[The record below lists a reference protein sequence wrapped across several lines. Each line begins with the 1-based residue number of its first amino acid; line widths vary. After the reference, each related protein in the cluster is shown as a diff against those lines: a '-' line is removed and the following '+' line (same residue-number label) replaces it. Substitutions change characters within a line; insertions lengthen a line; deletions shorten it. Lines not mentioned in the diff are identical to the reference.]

1 MKRFIIITLV
11 FFSILG
17 TVLFTMERA
26 RHKKP
31 VRHMSAGTAFVSFPV
46 GYRNGSLVELS
57 NYTGMSNVVLC
68 FTDKSPNSLKLN
80 AVLEKKLRGFM
91 NNYPKTLWFTL
102 EFDGKNAEISEYN
115 SKIPRYI
122 SSLDSLPKEY
132 DFSVMPVIYLIDK
145 TGTIKM
151 IYRGFSPTV
160 INDISAAF

>member
-1 MKRFIIITLV
+1 
-11 FFSILG
+11 
-17 TVLFTMERA
+17 MERA
-26 RHKKP
+26 KHKKP
-31 VRHMSAGTAFVSFPV
+31 ARHLSAGTAFVSFPV
-46 GYRNGSLVELS
+46 GYSGGALVELS

-80 AVLEKKLRGFM
+80 AVLEKKLRAFM
-91 NNYPKTLWFTL
+91 NSYPKTLWFAIKS
-102 EFDGKNAEISEYN
+102 DGTNAEISEYN

-122 SSLDSLPKEY
+122 SSLNSIPKQY